1 MATAACVANRRG
13 KTIGILTE
21 ALGPYAST
29 WDAAYK
35 LLTLTTTLAILTLH
49 KTNSIRE
56 IKIFST
62 NPTLPA
68 QCLDRDTSNQETNIT
83 DFTQALKNILD
94 TYHHLRISI
103 SWSPP
108 GKGLK
113 TLA

>member
-1 MATAACVANRRG
+1 M
-13 KTIGILTE
+13 
-21 ALGPYAST
+21 
-29 WDAAYK
+29 AYK
-35 LLTLTTTLAILTLH
+35 LLTLATTLAIPTLH
-49 KTNSIRE
+49 ETNSIRE

-62 NPTLPA
+62 DPTLPA

-94 TYHHLRISI
+94 MYHHLRISI

-113 TLA
+113 TLARAKAAAAERARNTRYHVDNPPPHPSKDNL